1 MRKYSRIALFIPVI
15 LLAIVPAA
23 QAQSDLLDL
32 PRDSQR
38 AEVGQRIGIT
48 SITIRYHRPLV
59 KAEYLAASR
68 LTAKYG
74 GPEPMRTPSSISAMQ
89 LRWNESPSRKAFTVC
104 T

>member
-1 MRKYSRIALFIPVI
+1 MGKYSLPALFIVAM
-15 LLAIVPAA
+15 LLASVPAK
-23 QAQSDLLDL
+23 AQSDLLDL

-38 AEVGQRIGIT
+38 AEVSQRIGIT
-48 SITIRYHRPLV
+48 NITIRYHRPLV